1 MASDDRDL
9 KGDSFAIGHIVLDLR
24 EATRFGNN
32 LQRYLLFIL
41 KKAEL
46 FIQDRSLQSLEWI
59 NLTDGLKLNG
69 ATSAPMSI
77 LRALPVSEKEG
88 WRRGKNDRL
97 RKTNYLTIC
106 SLAYELRVHISS

>member
-69 ATSAPMSI
+69 ATSVPMSI
-77 LRALPVSEKEG
+77 LR
-88 WRRGKNDRL
+88 
-97 RKTNYLTIC
+97 YLLDNSDLVLYCTSSDKLLGGMKPELNIFY
-106 SLAYELRVHISS
+106 LACVGMK